1 MLHKIIN
8 FQYTPHS
15 HTRINYMLVANFLI
29 LKIRFS
35 ILNSNFG
42 IENDGSARAPYAS
55 VKRYKFKTVFFL
67 IFNYTDLN
75 SVLIFFVKPLF
86 GMRNFKTVF
95 N

>member
-42 IENDGSARAPYAS
+42 IENDGSARAL
-55 VKRYKFKTVFFL
+55 VQHCR
-67 IFNYTDLN
+67 
-75 SVLIFFVKPLF
+75 
-86 GMRNFKTVF
+86 MRRTQA
-95 N
+95 